1 MRSWL
6 PRLLHRTRWTPALAA
21 LTACGGTLDAGS
33 DAAVDPALPVSAEN
47 TFVVNNDGPF
57 DNWQGELTVLL
68 AAIGV
73 DVAGLIINHSG
84 AWPDLDRNMSGWQGL
99 IEAAEASGIE
109 GVPPPTPSDAPP
121 LVRPSSGEV
130 SDTEPNRSEGAE
142 LIVQAA
148 LDVTNPPLVVVTGG
162 RLTDVADAY
171 LIEPA
176 IADRVV
182 IVASLGELS
191 ERGAS
196 MGIPNGDMDP
206 WATAI
211 VAERLRYVQVSA
223 YYDQLGDVPSERL
236 SELPYNPLGAWIA
249 DKHDRI
255 FETPVASDQ
264 VALLTAAIPEFATR
278 IERARHDG
286 PAPMSDD
293 GASTLTLDE
302 GGSVW
307 LVSEVDGELATRT
320 FWELLSEVF

>member
-6 PRLLHRTRWTPALAA
+6 TRLLHRIRWAPALAV

-33 DAAVDPALPVSAEN
+33 DAAAEPALPVSAEN

-68 AAIGV
+68 AATGV

-84 AWPDLDRNMSGWQGL
+84 AWPDLDRNLSGWEGL

-109 GVPPPTPSDAPP
+109 GVPAPTPSDAPP
-121 LVRPSSGEV
+121 LVRPSSGEI

-148 LDVTNPPLVVVTGG
+148 FDVTNPPLVVVTGG

-171 LIEPA
+171 LVEPA
-176 IADRVV
+176 IADRVIV
-182 IVASLGELS
+182 VASLGELS
-191 ERGAS
+191 ERGAN

-223 YYDQLGDVPSERL
+223 YYDQLGDVPSARL
-236 SELPYNPLGAWIA
+236 SELPDNPFGAWMA

-264 VALLTAAIPEFATR
+264 VAVLTAAIPGFATR

-286 PAPMSDD
+286 PAPTSDD
-293 GASTLTLDE
+293 EASTLTLDE
-302 GGSVW
+302 EGSVW

-320 FWELLSEVF
+320 FWELLSKVF